1 MKIKYLGGGNK
12 GGEQRSEWGG
22 FHYTQT
28 SGPKDTHTLVR
39 YTEHT
44 HKAYISMKME
54 PNGRIPP
61 RQTMTAGSMNLGE
74 DNVSNHIIGL

>member
-12 GGEQRSEWGG
+12 VGEQRSEGG
-22 FHYTQT
+22 DFITHRQAD
-28 SGPKDTHTLVR
+28 PKTHTLVR

-74 DNVSNHIIGL
+74 DNVSNHII